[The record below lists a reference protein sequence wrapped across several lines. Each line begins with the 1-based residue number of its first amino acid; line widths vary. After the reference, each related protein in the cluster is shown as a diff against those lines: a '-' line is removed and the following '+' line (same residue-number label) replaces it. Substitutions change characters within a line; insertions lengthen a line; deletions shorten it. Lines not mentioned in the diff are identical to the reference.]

1 MRHLAFALIRVTSF
15 IIALT
20 LLLVIFVGPA
30 LASEMSPT
38 PTCSGEQ
45 PEDTGLICLVLVGGT
60 AILAGGVLMGKLR
73 GMLS

>member
-1 MRHLAFALIRVTSF
+1 MCHLTFALIRVTSF

-30 LASEMSPT
+30 RASAMSPA
-38 PTCSGEQ
+38 PACSGEQ
-45 PEDTGLICLVLVGGT
+45 PEDTGLVCLVLVGGT

-73 GMLS
+73 RMLP